1 MIYNVDLNV
10 GIGMATTRAAVLPL
24 QDVVLTHIRSKLVI
38 AANLLKHSFNS
49 FSSFNSSNL
58 PERSFPRPP
67 QRVVE
72 SVGLSI
78 EWFRRV
84 VALGIYCRFYRGVAS
99 AVWHLGHLLLD
110 NVAWT
115 LPILN
120 LQPLGKNSQES
131 IS

>member
-1 MIYNVDLNV
+1 
-10 GIGMATTRAAVLPL
+10 VLPL
-24 QDVVLTHIRSKLVI
+24 QDVLSTHIRSKLEI
-38 AANLLKHSFNS
+38 AANLLKHSF
-49 FSSFNSSNL
+49 SSFNSSDL
-58 PERSFPRPP
+58 LERSFLRPP

-72 SVGLSI
+72 FVGLSI
-78 EWFRRV
+78 EWFHRV

-99 AVWHLGHLLLD
+99 AVSHLGHLLLD